1 MNKQRYVSKR
11 RMIPPRVPIDF
22 GSEIA
27 DAGFDLDPSLVQS
40 QAGQYFVKNIGLF
53 GEADP
58 TEKVGSVIEQQTAD
72 SGQDT
77 ALTVSDEHPASA
89 NIQPPP
95 SHRKEGRPKVLRRI
109 MKGGMLAERVVR
121 RRETRTMGAE
131 DLDAGD
137 DDAEFQRLDPESILA
152 LRARD
157 DPREQMILALRYPDT
172 DLVAREPRDNWQAYP
187 HDLATPPQLPPLPP
201 RERLAERRRLA
212 REEAGFFQ
220 PPLPPSREGEAL
232 AERRAEEEQA
242 REEFADAVHAYADH
256 LESIGI
262 YPDRVEDV
270 ARQMNS
276 DYPDLNQM
284 MSILRQ
290 RYR

>member
-22 GSEIA
+22 GSEIV

-95 SHRKEGRPKVLRRI
+95 SHQKEGRPKVLRRI
-109 MKGGMLAERVVR
+109 MKGGMVDGDEDSVLPPPQGESPPTTPTAARTGGRTREARAAARLDAEAQEAEAQEAEARALAARAIAEEAYDRAV
-121 RRETRTMGAE
+121 EIAE
-131 DLDAGD
+131 DRESKFADFERAGERADALKVD
-137 DDAEFQRLDPESILA
+137 A
-152 LRARD
+152 LRL
-157 DPREQMILALRYPDT
+157 E
-172 DLVAREPRDNWQAYP
+172 
-187 HDLATPPQLPPLPP
+187 
-201 RERLAERRRLA
+201 
-212 REEAGFFQ
+212 EEAEH
-220 PPLPPSREGEAL
+220 L
-232 AERRAEEEQA
+232 RAE
-242 REEFADAVHAYADH
+242 ADAAMVVFFF
-256 LESIGI
+256 
-262 YPDRVEDV
+262 DRG
-270 ARQMNS
+270 
-276 DYPDLNQM
+276 L
-284 MSILRQ
+284 
-290 RYR
+290 